1 MTIAAADTPPR
12 GHPLRARALSLV
24 LLVAIATASSG
35 ISSARAF
42 PPPVASAPARSLAA
56 TTATTEASTRTAKLR
71 QKRIAR
77 SEPHAPA
84 AQPPSPPEPV
94 APAVA
99 EASAPPP
106 AAASATLV
114 AAAIPVTCLA
124 DNQQVRISLPW
135 PAPKPYAIGRDGH
148 TVILSLPGNVHLDIP
163 PLLMAEH
170 RCGQSVSV
178 EIGDN
183 DHSMRIHLPAGMEAR
198 DAQLADA
205 LVIDMF
211 SVPAPESPVSP
222 DRTGEPSWPPPMA
235 ANPAMT
241 ASSIAEPMAEATRSP
256 AVAPLQFA
264 WKTPVAAAL
273 FRRGSNLWLVFDQP
287 SQQDDNALSH
297 NGNELQI
304 EPLPHPRATILRL
317 RLADGLTPHLERNG
331 NAWILRFDA
340 GTDLPPDAPIPA
352 HPDPEMDGTTR
363 LLLPVAEP
371 AEPLAFTDPEVGDSL
386 IIVPTRSPGSGIA
399 RGYDLAQ
406 LHLLPTAQGIVVQ
419 PLVDDLRV
427 RSFPEG
433 VDISRARGLNLSPVS
448 DTARA
453 VTSLVTAAAGSRV
466 IPTDVWPVSTP
477 TDFPHTFA
485 DLNLALSRAADADRP
500 RALLNLARF
509 YVAAGLGAEA
519 LGTLDQWQAAR
530 PSGVDGPQEQLLR
543 SIARW
548 LAGRTDAT
556 NEDLNAPGVG
566 DTDEGRLWR
575 ALVGASEV
583 DSAMLPA
590 WSTIVAGYPPMLRRV
605 AGLALLNAAVDAGA
619 SAVANRMLAG
629 LRPLITDGYA
639 NAWLDY
645 QEGRLKLAA
654 GDEDGAVA
662 AWDKVVD
669 GAAGDAAARAT
680 FDRLQLLRHQQKMTL
695 QDAIDTLDRL
705 RVTWRGDELQFRT
718 MRELGQLQSEAGDS
732 LAALQTWREAVS
744 LFPANPESPELTRQM
759 EDVFEHA
766 ILHPTPVPPWK
777 TVALFEEFNE
787 LLPAGERGRAT
798 MTAYADRLVAADL
811 RPQAETVIEKLLIS
825 APNDGEKAKMALRLA
840 QLQLA
845 DGEPEAA
852 LASAATA
859 DKAALPSNRQPTR
872 RRVVARA
879 LLALGQPEKAI
890 AAIAGDTS
898 ADADAIRLA
907 AQRRDG
913 SWDAAAQTIERI
925 EEAKTAEPAQR
936 NKQFLDRAAALTLAN
951 DQNGLAELRAEP
963 DRPAA
968 ATPAG
973 AAIDLM
979 TRPSPPIPPKKDAIA
994 ATVSEAEELVAA
1006 AKRAG
1011 AAPASQAISG
1021 PPATDGAENTA
1032 GH

>member
-1 MTIAAADTPPR
+1 M
-12 GHPLRARALSLV
+12 LV
-24 LLVAIATASSG
+24 LLGTIAIASG
-35 ISSARAF
+35 GVSVAHAF
-42 PPPVASAPARSLAA
+42 PSPIASAHALSVAA
-56 TTATTEASTRTAKLR
+56 TPATTEASTRSAKLR
-71 QKRIAR
+71 QNKITR
-77 SEPHAPA
+77 SDPHAPA
-84 AQPPSPPEPV
+84 AQPPSTPEP
-94 APAVA
+94 ASPAVA
-99 EASAPPP
+99 ESSALPP
-106 AAASATLV
+106 AAAGATLV
-114 AAAIPVTCLA
+114 ATTIPVSCLA
-124 DNQQVRISLPW
+124 DDQQVRISLPW
-135 PAPKPYAIGRDGH
+135 PAPKLYAIGRDGH
-148 TVILSLPGNVHLDIP
+148 TVILSLPSSVHLDVP
-163 PLLMAEH
+163 PLSTTEH

-178 EIGDN
+178 EIADN
-183 DHSMRIHLPAGMEAR
+183 DHTMRIHLPAGMEAR

-211 SVPAPESPVSP
+211 RVPAPASPVNP

-235 ANPAMT
+235 AIPAMT

-264 WKTPVAAAL
+264 WRTPVAAAL
-273 FRRGSNLWLVFDQP
+273 FRRGSNVWLVFDQP
-287 SQQDDNALSH
+287 SQQDGNALSH
-297 NGNELQI
+297 NRNELQI

-340 GTDLPPDAPIPA
+340 GADLPPDASIPA
-352 HPDPEMDGTTR
+352 HPDQETDGTTR

-386 IIVPTRSPGSGIA
+386 IIVPTRTLGSGIA

-427 RSFPEG
+427 RTFPEG

-453 VTSLVTAAAGSRV
+453 VTSLVTATAGSRV
-466 IPTDVWPVSTP
+466 IPADVWPASTP

-485 DLNLALSRAADADRP
+485 DLNLALSRAADAERP

-519 LGTLDQWQAAR
+519 LGTLDQRQAAR
-530 PSGVDGPQEQLLR
+530 PADADGPQEQLLR

-556 NEDLNAPGVG
+556 NEDLNARGVVG

-583 DSAMLPA
+583 DPAMLPA

-605 AGLALLNAAVDAGA
+605 AGLALLNAAVNAGA
-619 SAVANRMLAG
+619 SAVAGRMLAG
-629 LRPLITDGYA
+629 LRALITDGYA

-669 GAAGDAAARAT
+669 GAAGDAAAHAA
-680 FDRLQLLRHQQKMTL
+680 FDRVQLLRHQQKMTL

-705 RVTWRGDELQFRT
+705 RATWRGDELQFRT

-744 LFPANPESPELTRQM
+744 LFPTNPESPVLTRQM

-766 ILHPTPVPPWK
+766 IVDATPVPPWK

-787 LLPAGERGRAT
+787 LLPADERGRAI
-798 MTAYADRLVAADL
+798 MAAYADRLVAADL
-811 RPQAETVIEKLLIS
+811 RPQAETVIEKLLVS
-825 APNDGEKAKMALRLA
+825 APNDVEKAKTALRLA

-845 DGEPEAA
+845 DGKPEAA

-859 DKAALPSNRQPTR
+859 DKAALPSDRQPTR
-872 RRVVARA
+872 HRVVARA

-890 AAIAGDTS
+890 ATIAGDTS

-907 AQRRDG
+907 VQRRDG

-925 EEAKTAEPAQR
+925 EEAKTADPAQQ

-979 TRPSPPIPPKKDAIA
+979 TRPSPPISPRKDAIA
-994 ATVSEAEELVAA
+994 ATVSEAEELASA
-1006 AKRAG
+1006 AKRAA
-1011 AAPASQAISG
+1011 AAPAAPPISG
-1021 PPATDGAENTA
+1021 PPATGSADNAP